1 MVNWVTI
8 SSLATA
14 GGTLVLAVATF
25 ASVRSGNRSA
35 RSADRAARI
44 AEQSLLARQ
53 RPLLMNSRLQD
64 PQQKV
69 DFLEGNRV
77 AVAGGRAYLEA
88 TANVLY
94 MVVSIRN
101 VGSGLAVLHGW
112 HMDAGIQRE
121 RTHPPVEEFTS
132 QSRDIYVAPGD
143 NGFWQGA
150 FRDPSA
156 GRFKAAAA
164 AIGAGDPLTL
174 SLLYGDFAGGQRVI
188 SQFTLRRGQD
198 DSWLASA
205 VRHFNVDRPDPR

>member
-1 MVNWVTI
+1 
-8 SSLATA
+8 
-14 GGTLVLAVATF
+14 VLAVATF

-35 RSADRAARI
+35 RTADRAARI
-44 AEQSLLARQ
+44 GERSLL
-53 RPLLMNSRLQD
+53 
-64 PQQKV
+64 
-69 DFLEGNRV
+69 
-77 AVAGGRAYLEA
+77 
-88 TANVLY
+88 
-94 MVVSIRN
+94 
-101 VGSGLAVLHGW
+101 
-112 HMDAGIQRE
+112 HMYVGIQRE
-121 RTHPPVEEFTS
+121 RTHPPVAEFTS

-164 AIGAGDPLTL
+164 AFGAGDPLTL
-174 SLLYGDFAGGQRVI
+174 SLLYGDFEGGQRVI

>member
-1 MVNWVTI
+1 
-8 SSLATA
+8 
-14 GGTLVLAVATF
+14 
-25 ASVRSGNRSA
+25 
-35 RSADRAARI
+35 
-44 AEQSLLARQ
+44 
-53 RPLLMNSRLQD
+53 
-64 PQQKV
+64 
-69 DFLEGNRV
+69 
-77 AVAGGRAYLEA
+77 
-88 TANVLY
+88 

-112 HMDAGIQRE
+112 HMDAGLQRE
-121 RTHPPVEEFTS
+121 RTHPPVAEFTS

-164 AIGAGDPLTL
+164 AIAAGDPLTL

>member
-1 MVNWVTI
+1 MANWVTI

-121 RTHPPVEEFTS
+121 RTHPPVAEFTS
-132 QSRDIYVAPGD
+132 QTRDIYVAPGD

-156 GRFKAAAA
+156 GA
-164 AIGAGDPLTL
+164 T
-174 SLLYGDFAGGQRVI
+174 
-188 SQFTLRRGQD
+188 
-198 DSWLASA
+198 
-205 VRHFNVDRPDPR
+205 